1 MATQTIDNVVSIA
14 GARVAASA
22 TSRRRTVKPESV
34 GVLNDCRDMALKRIV
49 ELLAGTFD
57 KIEDE
62 LFEMAEKTGDR
73 DAQNMYLD
81 ARAQS
86 REKRGA
92 IEVSFKKQFL
102 SFFEKKVTGED
113 DPGRAPSIDYGSME
127 LSLVE
132 DYDLEQKLAVNDIA
146 KRMSDKCD
154 DELRTL
160 SQRMGFLLSEPE
172 LKDDANPIAPD
183 TIIRALK
190 VACDQMTSG
199 YQTKLTVMRM
209 VEQHMAKDMLS
220 IYHDIN
226 SHLVARKIL
235 PQIRP
240 TYRKTPGSVSRKN
253 PEAAPA
259 APGIPSAP
267 PGDASAITGSVAN
280 PATDIFATLQQLLA
294 GGNMFDTALSAGSA
308 SPPAYGV
315 ATGSFAPAPPDI
327 PGNALSGAEAA
338 EAMRRIAAGESSLG
352 NDSLVSALTHMQQ
365 HVMSAAA
372 GSTNHSA
379 ALRDFIPG
387 ETPAATLNMLR
398 EIKTQRMVE
407 SSSPIDVMTIDIVA
421 MLFDYVFDDKAI
433 PDAIKGLV
441 ARLQIPTLKVALLDR
456 SFFSKKTHPARR
468 LLDALADA
476 SVCFAGVAHRED
488 PLYRM
493 IETVVNRVHTEFET
507 DIQIFADVLANFE
520 KFLAERETA
529 NAEFVEQSARV
540 VHEGEKREMAR
551 LIAQDE
557 TERRVVNGEL
567 PAPVAALLKGPW
579 ARVLERVYLREGG
592 RHAGFVQALETA
604 DDLIWSVSPKA
615 NADERKRLVGML
627 PSLLKHLQ
635 YGMAI
640 AAVEAE
646 DRGRFFATLVD
657 CHAAAVKAGLR
668 GESVAALLAA
678 AQPNTDT
685 GPLFAKL
692 IAEEATREAEW
703 KNAARARSG
712 VARIQFTDRGVEI
725 EELGTDSNS
734 AKNLPLTPDP
744 AIPQTT
750 VAPSL
755 SGDERSPEG
764 SLDFDITD
772 MPVMELKRG
781 TWVEFLHEGGRS
793 IRAKLSWVS
802 PLKGVYLF
810 TNPGATEALSVAPQA
825 LQIQFRRGD
834 AKVIEESSL
843 IDRAVDKMVNSLSR
857 AAHA

>member
-1 MATQTIDNVVSIA
+1 MATQSIDNVISIA
-14 GARVAASA
+14 GARAAASSN
-22 TSRRRTVKPESV
+22 SRRRTVKPESV

-49 ELLAGTFD
+49 ELLASTFD

-62 LFEMAEKTGDR
+62 LFDMAEKTGDR
-73 DAQNMYLD
+73 ATQNMYLD

-102 SFFEKKVTGED
+102 NFFEKKVTGED
-113 DPGRAPSIDYGSME
+113 DPARAPSVDYGSME

-132 DYDLEQKLAVNDIA
+132 DYDLEQKLAVNDIS

-183 TIIRALK
+183 TIIKALK

-199 YQTKLTVMRM
+199 YQAKLTVMRM

-226 SHLVARKIL
+226 SHLVAHKIL

-240 TYRKTPGSVSRKN
+240 TYRKAQSNASRKT
-253 PEAAPA
+253 PDAA
-259 APGIPSAP
+259 STP
-267 PGDASAITGSVAN
+267 PGTPFSPTGNADANTGSSTN

-294 GGNMFDTALSAGSA
+294 GGTMFDAALSAGSA

-315 ATGSFAPAPPDI
+315 TTGSFAPAPPV
-327 PGNALSGAEAA
+327 ASGDASAGTAA
-338 EAMRRIAAGESSLG
+338 TEAMRRIAEGESSLG
-352 NDSLVSALTHMQQ
+352 NAGLVSALTHMQQ
-365 HVMSAAA
+365 HILSAAA
-372 GSTNHSA
+372 GLNASA
-379 ALRDFIPG
+379 VLRDFIPG
-387 ETPAATLNMLR
+387 ETPTATLNMLR
-398 EIKTQRMVE
+398 EIKTQSMVE
-407 SSSPIDVMTIDIVA
+407 SSAPIDVMTIDIVA
-421 MLFDYVFDDKAI
+421 MLFDFVFDDKAI
-433 PDAIKGLV
+433 PDAIKGLI
-441 ARLQIPTLKVALLDR
+441 ARLQIPALKVALLDR

-476 SVCFAGVAHRED
+476 SVCFAGVANRDD

-493 IETVVNRVHTEFET
+493 IETVVDRIHTQFET
-507 DIQIFADVLANFE
+507 DIQIFADVLGDFE
-520 KFLAERETA
+520 KFMATREIA

-540 VHEGEKREMAR
+540 VHDREKREMAR

-557 TERRVVNGEL
+557 TERRVVNVEL
-567 PAPVAALLKGPW
+567 PAPVAAILKGPW
-579 ARVLERVYLREGG
+579 ARVLERIYLREGG
-592 RHAGFVQALETA
+592 RHAGFVRALETI
-604 DDLIWSVSPKA
+604 DDLIWSVSPKS

-627 PSLLKHLQ
+627 PSLLRNLQ
-635 YGMAI
+635 YGMEI
-640 AAVEAE
+640 AAVESE
-646 DRGRFFATLVD
+646 DRGRFFGALVD

-692 IAEEATREAEW
+692 IAEEKAREAEW
-703 KNAARARSG
+703 KSTARSG

-725 EELGTDSNS
+725 EELGVRKYAANHVQAAPEIPVSS
-734 AKNLPLTPDP
+734 APAPLSL
-744 AIPQTT
+744 AGGEHRVEST
-750 VAPSL
+750 V
-755 SGDERSPEG
+755 
-764 SLDFDITD
+764 DFDITD
-772 MPVMELKRG
+772 MPVVELKRG
-781 TWVEFLHEGGRS
+781 TWVEFLHDGGRK
-793 IRAKLSWVS
+793 IRAKLSWIS

-810 TNPGATEALSVAPQA
+810 TNPGATEALSVAPDA
-825 LQIQFRRGD
+825 LQTQFRRGD

-843 IDRAVDKMVNSLSR
+843 IDRAVDRMVNSLSH